1 MESRVNACL
10 DGDLPPSALEPSE
23 RAAVEAIR
31 AVAAAARAEAPA
43 PAVDLG
49 PLVLRRIRDLGLD
62 ARPTPAPAPV
72 PAPATGLRSVLDS
85 LWRPRRVAFGLRPA
99 WGLGAAALVAGILLA
114 TGSGSTNLERGPEL
128 AQAPPVYVQFRIEAV
143 GAGNVS
149 LAGSFSEWEPRH
161 EMVETQPGVW
171 TLIIP
176 LEPGVHD
183 YAFLVDGER
192 WMADPAAPMIDD
204 GFGGTN
210 SRLSLLPASEG
221 TI

>member
-10 DGDLPPSALEPSE
+10 DGDLPLSALDPAE
-23 RAAVEAIR
+23 RGAVEAIR
-31 AVAAAARAEAPA
+31 AAAAAARAEAPG

-49 PLVLRRIRDLGLD
+49 PLVLRRIRELGLD
-62 ARPTPAPAPV
+62 ARPTPAPAAA
-72 PAPATGLRSVLDS
+72 PAPATGLRAVLDS
-85 LWRPRRVAFGLRPA
+85 LWRPRRVTFGLRPA
-99 WGLGAAALVAGILLA
+99 WGLGAAALVAGLLLA
-114 TGSGSTNLERGPEL
+114 TGSGSTDVERGPEL
-128 AQAPPVYVQFRIEAV
+128 AQAPPVYVQFRIEAAD
-143 GAGNVS
+143 AGNVA
-149 LAGSFSEWEPRH
+149 LAGSFSQWEPRH

-192 WMADPAAPMIDD
+192 WVADPAAPMIDD

-210 SRLSLLPASEG
+210 SRLSLLPATEG

>member
-1 MESRVNACL
+1 VESRVNACL
-10 DGDLPPSALEPSE
+10 DGDLPLPELDPAE
-23 RAAVEAIR
+23 RAAVEAIQ
-31 AVAAAARAEAPA
+31 AVATAARAEVPA
-43 PAVDLG
+43 RAVDLG
-49 PLVLRRIRDLGLD
+49 PLVLRRIRELGLD
-62 ARPTPAPAPV
+62 ARLTPAPA

-99 WGLGAAALVAGILLA
+99 WALGAAALVAGLLLA
-114 TGSGSTNLERGPEL
+114 TGSGSTELERGPEL
-128 AQAPPVYVQFRIEAV
+128 AQAPPVYVQFRIEAA

-161 EMVETQPGVW
+161 EMVESQPGVW

-192 WMADPAAPMIDD
+192 WVADPAAPMIDD

-210 SRLSLLPASEG
+210 SRLSLLPATEG
-221 TI
+221 NI

>member
-1 MESRVNACL
+1 VDSRVNACL
-10 DGDLPPSALEPSE
+10 DGDLPLSALEPAE

-31 AVAAAARAEAPA
+31 AAAGAARTAVPA
-43 PAVDLG
+43 LAVDLG
-49 PLVLRRIRDLGLD
+49 PLVLRRIRELGLD
-62 ARPTPAPAPV
+62 ARPTPV
-72 PAPATGLRSVLDS
+72 PAPAPAHAGGLRSVLDS

-99 WGLGAAALVAGILLA
+99 WGLGAAAVVAGLLLA
-114 TGSGSTNLERGPEL
+114 TGSGSTDLERGPEL
-128 AQAPPVYVQFRIEAV
+128 AQAPPVYVQFRIEAA
-143 GAGNVS
+143 GAGNVT

-192 WMADPAAPMIDD
+192 WVADPAAPMIDD

-210 SRLSLLPASEG
+210 SRLSLLPATEG